1 MRFLTSILA
10 TALVTATAMAETPS
24 ADAAKYWPTWRG
36 PEMTGVSRTANPPVE
51 WSESKN
57 LKWKIEIPGAGH
69 ASPIVW
75 KDRVYV
81 LTAVK
86 KEMPSQASAGE
97 RIGIDGDV
105 FASMQPGEG
114 RRPRDGRRGGPGGRR
129 GGRGR
134 QAAPTDTY
142 QFDVLAINRA
152 DGGVAWRKT
161 VTESVP
167 HEAGH
172 PDSTQASNSPVTDGE
187 HIFAHFG
194 SRGLY
199 CLDMEGNVKW
209 SAEFGKMQT
218 RNGFGEGS
226 SPALF
231 GDTIVVNW
239 DHEGD
244 SFIVALDK
252 RTGKEKWRKPRDE
265 PTSWATPLIVES
277 KGKAQVVVNG
287 TNAIRSYDLE
297 TGDVIWTCGGMTTN
311 AIPSPVAADGT
322 VIVMSGFRG
331 AALVAIKYDGAKGD
345 ITGTDRVVWSHD
357 KETPYVPS
365 PLLYDQYLYFTKNT
379 KGLLTCFNAK
389 TGKEMYTQQRLD
401 GIDGLYGS
409 PVGAK
414 GRVYIAGRDGTTLV
428 IKNADKYEVL
438 ASNELDD
445 EFDASPALAG
455 NEIYLRGKKSLY
467 CIAEK

>member
-1 MRFLTSILA
+1 MRFLTSVL
-10 TALVTATAMAETPS
+10 AMALASTAAMADGVS
-24 ADAAKYWPTWRG
+24 SDAAKYWPTWRG
-36 PEMTGVSRTANPPVE
+36 PDMTGASHTANPPVE

-57 LKWKIEIPGAGH
+57 IKWKIMIPGAGH

-86 KEMPSQASAGE
+86 KEAASQALAPE
-97 RIGIDGDV
+97 RIGGGDA
-105 FASMQPGEG
+105 FASMQPQDG
-114 RRPRDGRRGGPGGRR
+114 RRPRGGRR

-134 QAAPTDTY
+134 REAPTDTY
-142 QFDVLAINRA
+142 DFVVIAINRA
-152 DGGVAWRKT
+152 DGGIAWRKT

-187 HIFAHFG
+187 HIYAHFG

-226 SPALF
+226 SPALH

-287 TNAIRSYDLE
+287 TNFIRSYDLE
-297 TGDVIWTCGGMTTN
+297 SGDVIWKCSGMTTN

-322 VIVMSGFRG
+322 VIVMTGFRG

-345 ITGTDRVVWSHD
+345 ITGTDRVVWNHD

-365 PLLYDQYLYFTKNT
+365 PLLYDQFLYFTKNT

-389 TGKEMYTQQRLD
+389 TGKEAYTQQRLD

-428 IKNADKYEVL
+428 IRNSGKYEVL
-438 ASNELDD
+438 ATNDLDD

-455 NEIYLRGKKSLY
+455 DEIYLRGKKSLY